1 VSERERKEKKRRD
14 ESRIEP
20 ERELNKKKARLVGW
34 AAAAAATSNNARNQ
48 LPTFSVT
55 NPSHVSC
62 LEKEASKA
70 SEGRRRRR
78 KRAEEK
84 ETTRL

>member
-1 VSERERKEKKRRD
+1 MREREKKRR
-14 ESRIEP
+14 EETRAGWIEP

-34 AAAAAATSNNARNQ
+34 AAAAAATSKNARNQ